1 MPDPNF
7 SKPSA
12 WQKLYHAVLVET
24 DRDRLTDLVGALES
38 AIVRRRQ
45 ELTNCE
51 ESDDERAAMVVATRE
66 ILNIETAKLGWPAIN
81 NMRPNVIDAPTV
93 IERIQRVVSIHHW
106 HR

>member
-1 MPDPNF
+1 MPDPSV

-12 WQKLYHAVLVET
+12 WQKLYQAVLVET
-24 DRDRLTDLVGALES
+24 NRDRLTDLVGALES

-51 ESDDERAAMVVATRE
+51 GSHDERAAMVVAARE
-66 ILNIETAKLGWPAIN
+66 ILNIKTVKLGWPAID
-81 NMRPNVIDAPTV
+81 MRPNVIDAPTV
-93 IERIQRVVSIHHW
+93 FEKIQRIVSIHHW